1 MTNGGYHVI
10 DLSGVTL
17 GTAAV
22 NVPGLNAE
30 FLYAAQHGKP
40 LFITG
45 VKTASV
51 TWDAF
56 IPCSIRHTAA
66 NAIYATGVN
75 STSTANYIVTLYVL
89 ANDNAT
95 LTMVDVTNPS
105 NP

>member
-17 GTAAV
+17 GTTAV
-22 NVPGLNAE
+22 NVPGLNADL
-30 FLYAAQHGKP
+30 LYAAQHGKP
-40 LFITG
+40 IFITG
-45 VKTASV
+45 MKTASV
-51 TWDAF
+51 IWDTF
-56 IPCSIRHTAA
+56 VPCSVRHTGA
-66 NAIYATGVN
+66 NAIYLTGTN